1 MSVTVLAAI
10 DGYRLTGP
18 GKQVLASQGPGLGAR
33 VRLAV
38 FLRSASPTP
47 FILAAQRTTPVLSI
61 RDRFPGDPRTVTQ
74 LLRHAGAA
82 DVDIV
87 QTHGYKPNVLMS
99 LIAPRLKRPWIAF
112 LHGETYEN
120 AKIRLYYRLERL
132 AVRRASRVVVVSH
145 AMAARAKLMG
155 IPPTKLH
162 VIHNAC
168 LVEPASATD
177 GAIPARDSAAVV
189 GIVGRLSPEKGVD
202 VGLEIHGAVRRRVP
216 GASLV
221 IAGEG
226 PERSRLEVQARR
238 LGVDD
243 SVTWLG
249 YREEVDG
256 VYRSM
261 SVLLMPSRS
270 EGLPNVALEAFAHG
284 VPVVA
289 SAVGGLPEIVSHG
302 RNGYLVTPGDTASMV
317 DHVVSLL
324 GDRALRMRLGANAR
338 EDVERTFSLPAR
350 RAALSALYDE
360 VAA

>member
-1 MSVTVLAAI
+1 VTVLAVI

-18 GKQVLASQGPGLGAR
+18 GKQLLASTGPGLDAR

-38 FLRSASPTP
+38 FQRRASPTP
-47 FILAAQRTTPVLSI
+47 FILTARRSAPVLSI
-61 RDRFPGDPRTVTQ
+61 RDRFPGDPRAMTQ
-74 LLRHAGAA
+74 LLHHARAA
-82 DVDIV
+82 DVDVV
-87 QTHGYKPNVLMS
+87 QTHGYKPNV
-99 LIAPRLKRPWIAF
+99 IASILARRFGRPWIAF

-132 AVRRASRVVVVSH
+132 ALRRATRVVVVSH
-145 AMAARAKLMG
+145 AMAVRARRMG
-155 IPPTKLH
+155 IPAAKLR

-168 LVEPASATD
+168 LVEA
-177 GAIPARDSAAVV
+177 DSAAPVRESFGVV

-202 VGLEIHGAVRRRVP
+202 VGLQVHAAVRRRVP
-216 GASLV
+216 GAALV

-226 PERSRLEVQARR
+226 AERPRLEAQARR
-238 LGVDD
+238 LGVED

-249 YREEVDG
+249 YRDELDD

-289 SAVGGLPEIVSHG
+289 AAVGGLPEVVSHA
-302 RNGYLVTPGDTASMV
+302 RNGYLVSPGDTAAMAE
-317 DHVVSLL
+317 HVVALL
-324 GDRALRMRLGANAR
+324 GDGALRSRLGAHGR
-338 EDVERTFSLPAR
+338 EQVERAFSLRTR

-360 VAA
+360 VRA